1 MVEAKL
7 ADSTGKVI
15 EVLTE
20 SLYGITVPAGQQVA
34 FRMQGSA
41 AASESAY
48 ASVQARVTSGETQKA
63 RPQQKPESR
72 IIAFLVSWGPM
83 LVLILVWVYLARKFN
98 GKGSLQNRT
107 VDLIAEQNAI
117 LTKQLAA
124 IETIAQAAQRIDQS
138 PTR

>member
-1 MVEAKL
+1 VVEAKL

-20 SLYGITVPAGQQVA
+20 SLYGITVP
-34 FRMQGSA
+34 
-41 AASESAY
+41 ASESAY